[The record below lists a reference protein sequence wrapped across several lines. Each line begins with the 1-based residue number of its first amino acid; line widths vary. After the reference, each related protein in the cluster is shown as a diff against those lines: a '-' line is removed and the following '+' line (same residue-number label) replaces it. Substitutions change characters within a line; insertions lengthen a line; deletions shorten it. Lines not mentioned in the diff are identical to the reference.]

1 MALIKNLSIGLQVK
15 HEAFKKKMQEA
26 GKSVSDFAAKTK
38 QSMSEVA
45 ASMGQ
50 IGGGIAAAAG
60 AGFAAFSVSAVKA
73 AAEAEQTEIAFSV
86 LFGSV
91 EKGNAAL
98 AELKQFA
105 DVTPFNTD
113 EVIKSGK
120 SLKAF
125 GFEANNIV
133 PTMTRLGDIAA
144 GLNIPINELSELY
157 GKARTQGTLFAQD
170 INQLTGRGIPIISEL
185 AKVMGVAESE
195 VKKLTS
201 EGKIGFTQLEQAF
214 KNMTSEGS
222 QFGGLMAKQ
231 SDSVSGKWSNLMA
244 VIDRITINIGKIITK
259 AFDVKG
265 ALVGITDFVASL
277 EQYLPVVEGFYESIK
292 IAATDFAG
300 AFAGAFDGIG
310 VNMKRVSFTIR
321 ASVKGI
327 QISAL
332 YLQLGFVKAF
342 NSISYYLT
350 EFLPAGFSYLYNNAK
365 DIFTDIFNFV
375 TSVVTNLGK
384 NITALIV
391 NLPALL
397 TGELDLSSVLV
408 PLDEGFQRVR
418 ANFYAPIPQSSPL
431 EESINSMIGVL
442 KDDIQKDF
450 NDVFNTLPQAAEDV
464 KKPLTD
470 TFSSIFGAIGENIKS
485 KISSA
490 AEFALKGVEVGKD
503 LLDKSKN
510 AKEDKQSS
518 FGSALFGSTDTMK
531 KVIAKGI
538 DMPAKDK
545 DEKTKKA
552 VEAGNKLLDKAV
564 GFLGTLVNKTPPAF
578 EL

>member
-1 MALIKNLSIGLQVK
+1 M
-15 HEAFKKKMQEA
+15 
-26 GKSVSDFAAKTK
+26 
-38 QSMSEVA
+38 
-45 ASMGQ
+45 
-50 IGGGIAAAAG
+50 
-60 AGFAAFSVSAVKA
+60 
-73 AAEAEQTEIAFSV
+73 
-86 LFGSV
+86 
-91 EKGNAAL
+91 EKGNQAL

-105 DVTPFNTD
+105 DETPFDTD

-144 GLNIPINELSELY
+144 GLNIPIGELSELY

-170 INQLTGRGIPIISEL
+170 INQLTDRGIPIISEL

-195 VKKLTS
+195 IKKLTS

-244 VIDRITINIGKIITK
+244 VVDRITINIGKSITK

-310 VNMKRVSFTIR
+310 VNMETFVNVLKRVSFTIR

-327 QISAL
+327 QLSAL

-442 KDDIQKDF
+442 KDEIQNDF

-470 TFSSIFGAIGENIKS
+470 TFNSIFGAIGENIKG
-485 KISSA
+485 KISGA
-490 AEFALKGVEVGKD
+490 AEFALKGVEVGKG

-510 AKEDKQSS
+510 AKENKQSS

-545 DEKTKKA
+545 EEKTKKA
-552 VEAGNKLLDKAV
+552 VEAGTSCWTRLLDFSERWSTKRRQRLSCEKSYNCIHKCSRQLIYDL
-564 GFLGTLVNKTPPAF
+564 FRESHLCSLLTIRTICTRPSTLNIIRAATGNGAASLPIGI
-578 EL
+578 